1 VSFPTHVNGNTLDLV
16 VNQTSSALSVNVTN
30 IDWSVSSDHSAI
42 LCNVTLPKPVRP
54 KKTVSVRKWKT
65 LDIGSFNQDIM
76 EYDMSS
82 VNSCDIVSR
91 YNIMLSCL
99 LDKHAPLET
108 ITVTDRPSS
117 PWYNQDVRHA
127 KTQCRKFERQW
138 RKSQLTIDWELYVA
152 QKSLLRSIRERAK
165 TEYVMSKLNEATTS
179 RDTFAVLN
187 TLLQKKAVHP
197 LPDYDD
203 QKDLAE
209 QFAMYFQNKIAAV
222 RQVFDPADNISNS
235 HDAANLNI
243 LDSFQLVSENDV
255 QKLISASASKS
266 CALDPIPTWL
276 LKKSPAIIPLL
287 SNLINDSLSKGY
299 MPSDLKNAHVVPALK
314 KASLDRNIFKNYR
327 PISNLAYS
335 SKLIERV
342 VSSQLKEHCLR
353 NEIDMYFQ
361 SAYREGHST
370 ETALTRVQNDL
381 LKAVDN
387 QGGAVLVL
395 LDLSAAFDTI
405 DHQVLLMTL
414 RHCIGV
420 SGSALSWFSSYLV
433 DRQQSVRIGGTL
445 SSPKQLPYGV
455 PQGSVLGPQLFS
467 IYTQPLHDIIRNSG
481 MSFHLYAD
489 DTQLYFTF
497 NPKCSVSINEMRK
510 IVDSCTT
517 KIGNW
522 MQSHFLKLNGEKTE
536 LLVLTRPTLSTNTIP
551 SVSVCGQEILSSSC
565 VRDLGIQYDSL
576 LKLELHVRSVCKRA
590 YHQIHLIRRVRQ
602 QISEEAA
609 RTLVQSNVTTLLDY
623 CNGLLFGLPAS
634 LIDLLQRVQNS
645 AARVIKCLP
654 RSSHITPVLMELH
667 WLPIKW
673 RIHYKIV
680 LLTFKSLHNIAP
692 SYIKDLLR
700 PYHPGR
706 NLRSA
711 NDNLLCQPTYRCKS
725 YGFRSFEVCAPSLWN
740 NLPSSMRKID
750 SLEVFKR
757 TLKTFLFNQAYTQ

>member
-1 VSFPTHVNGNTLDLV
+1 
-16 VNQTSSALSVNVTN
+16 
-30 IDWSVSSDHSAI
+30 
-42 LCNVTLPKPVRP
+42 
-54 KKTVSVRKWKT
+54 
-65 LDIGSFNQDIM
+65 
-76 EYDMSS
+76 
-82 VNSCDIVSR
+82 
-91 YNIMLSCL
+91 
-99 LDKHAPLET
+99 
-108 ITVTDRPSS
+108 
-117 PWYNQDVRHA
+117 
-127 KTQCRKFERQW
+127 
-138 RKSQLTIDWELYVA
+138 
-152 QKSLLRSIRERAK
+152 
-165 TEYVMSKLNEATTS
+165 
-179 RDTFAVLN
+179 
-187 TLLQKKAVHP
+187 
-197 LPDYDD
+197 
-203 QKDLAE
+203 
-209 QFAMYFQNKIAAV
+209 
-222 RQVFDPADNISNS
+222 
-235 HDAANLNI
+235 
-243 LDSFQLVSENDV
+243 
-255 QKLISASASKS
+255 
-266 CALDPIPTWL
+266 
-276 LKKSPAIIPLL
+276 
-287 SNLINDSLSKGY
+287 
-299 MPSDLKNAHVVPALK
+299 
-314 KASLDRNIFKNYR
+314 
-327 PISNLAYS
+327 
-335 SKLIERV
+335 
-342 VSSQLKEHCLR
+342 
-353 NEIDMYFQ
+353 MYFQ

-497 NPKCSVSINEMRK
+497 NPKCSISINEMRK

-602 QISEEAA
+602 HISEEAA

-740 NLPSSMRKID
+740 NLPPSMRKID